1 VRQSNALRSRMQATR
16 TVSAPPTTAHLTFRL
31 TARYSSYMK
40 KVPSRS
46 RAGVNAAAVNGSQ
59 AMFSLLHAAHAIE
72 KRLEDALEKAGLSN
86 AKFAALTHLVEA
98 GEPLSLSECA
108 ARMTCV
114 RSNITQLIDRLE
126 ADGLVRRVDD
136 PADRRG
142 VKAMLTPLGI
152 ERQVA
157 GAKQVD
163 QVQKEVGRTLAG
175 VDPTTLTRALSAF
188 K

>member
-1 VRQSNALRSRMQATR
+1 
-16 TVSAPPTTAHLTFRL
+16 
-31 TARYSSYMK
+31 MK

-46 RAGVNAAAVNGSQ
+46 RARVKATTVNGSQ
-59 AMFSLLHAAHAIE
+59 TMLSLLHAAHAIE
-72 KRLEDALEKAGLSN
+72 KRLEDALEKVGLSN
-86 AKFAALTHLVEA
+86 AKFAALTHLVQA
-98 GEPLSLSECA
+98 GEPLSLGECA

-126 ADGLVRRVDD
+126 VDGLVRRVDD

-142 VKAMLTPLGI
+142 IKAMLTPLGI

-188 K
+188 N